1 MYRGNKLIE
10 TREIVSPTTSCIT
23 SENHRKKCRS
33 QDFFI
38 FTKNKQKQNYI
49 TKVGFLRKASSS
61 SINKL

>member
-10 TREIVSPTTSCIT
+10 TRERPTASCIT
-23 SENHRKKCRS
+23 SENHRKKCS